1 MSDRITQR
9 LLRHDQREP
18 HRTFILEIAPP
29 SKIVPDAFFSVVVP
43 TYRQAQE
50 AAT

>member
-18 HRTFILEIAPP
+18 HLAFILEIAPP
-29 SKIVPDAFFSVVVP
+29 SEIVPDAFFSVVVP